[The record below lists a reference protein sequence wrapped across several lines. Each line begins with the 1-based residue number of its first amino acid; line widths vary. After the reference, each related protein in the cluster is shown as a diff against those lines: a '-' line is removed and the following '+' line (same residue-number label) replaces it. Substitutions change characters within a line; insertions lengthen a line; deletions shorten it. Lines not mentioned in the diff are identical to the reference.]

1 MALRVVF
8 AGTPGFSVSCLQ
20 ALLAAEGIEV
30 VGVVSQPDRPAGR
43 GMKLTASPVKKA
55 ALEAGIEVITPEKL
69 RGNDEALAWLQA
81 RQCDVL
87 VVVAFGMVLPK
98 SWLDAPRI
106 APVNVHASLLPRWRG
121 AAPIERAL
129 LAGDSETGVGIMHM
143 EEGLDTGGVY
153 AESRI
158 AITGET
164 TGAELWEKLAA
175 MGAALLVDTLPKL
188 AEGALTLVAQDE
200 ARVTYAAKLKNE
212 ERIID
217 WHMSAAQIDRYVRCF
232 TPRPGMRT
240 QVNGKWLKVIRGEV
254 LTGSTG
260 HTPGTLADGKQFDI
274 ACGEGSLY
282 RLLEVQPEGKQAMA
296 AEAFL
301 RGAQLSQGQVLV

>member
-1 MALRVVF
+1 VKIVF
-8 AGTPGFSVSCLQ
+8 AGTPGFSVACLN
-20 ALLAAEGIEV
+20 ALLAADGIDV

-43 GMKLTASPVKKA
+43 GMKLTASPVKQA
-55 ALEAGIEVITPEKL
+55 ALAAGIDVITPEKL
-69 RGNDEALAWLQA
+69 RANDAALAWLQSK
-81 RQCDVL
+81 QCDVL
-87 VVVAFGMVLPK
+87 VVVAFGMILPK
-98 SWLDAPRI
+98 SWLDAPAV
-106 APVNVHASLLPRWRG
+106 APLNVHASLLPRWRG

-129 LAGDSETGVGIMHM
+129 LAGDTETGVGLMHM

-158 AITGET
+158 AITAQT
-164 TGAELWEKLAA
+164 TAGELWEKLAV
-175 MGAALLVDTLPKL
+175 MGAELLVNSLPKL
-188 AEGALTLVAQDE
+188 VAGELTRSEQDDV
-200 ARVTYAAKLKNE
+200 RVTYAAKLKNE

-217 WHMSAAQIDRYVRCF
+217 WQMSATQLDRYVRCF

-254 LTGSTG
+254 LDTLTR
-260 HTPGTLADGKQFDI
+260 HAAGTLINQKAFDM
-274 ACGEGSLY
+274 ACSEGSVY

-301 RGAQLSQGQVLV
+301 RGAQLAQGQVLV